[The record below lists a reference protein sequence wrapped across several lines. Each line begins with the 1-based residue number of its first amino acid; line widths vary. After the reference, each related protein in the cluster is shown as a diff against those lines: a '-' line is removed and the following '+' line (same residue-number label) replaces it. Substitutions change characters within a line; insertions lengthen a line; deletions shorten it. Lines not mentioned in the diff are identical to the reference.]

1 MNVNLSEALGKIAAM
16 SVRQQLKTVV
26 VVDDHDLIRVGICR
40 LLTDVPDITV
50 VGQAGSGEEA
60 ISLVKDLS
68 PDIVFM
74 DIRMPGIGGLEATRR
89 ILARQP
95 ETKVIVVS
103 AFNDDVYP
111 ATLLKA
117 GAYGYITK
125 NADTEEIKTA
135 VQTILANKIYV
146 SPQLAQM
153 LVVSGMA
160 NSEKSPL
167 SELSQRELQIAE
179 LITSGKRANDVAE
192 TLSISL
198 KTINT
203 YKYRIYEKL
212 GVTND
217 VELTLAA
224 VKYGLVDPSEVI

>member
-26 VVDDHDLIRVGICR
+26 VVDDHDLIRLGICR

-111 ATLLKA
+111 AILLKA

-192 TLSISL
+192 TLSISP

>member
-192 TLSISL
+192 TLSISP

>member
-1 MNVNLSEALGKIAAM
+1 MTE
-16 SVRQQLKTVV
+16 RQALKTVL
-26 VVDDHDLIRVGICR
+26 VVDDHDLIRLGICR
-40 LLTDVPDITV
+40 LLAEVSGITV
-50 VGQAGSGEEA
+50 VDQASSGEEA
-60 ISLVKDLS
+60 INLVRKLM

-74 DIRMPGIGGLEATRR
+74 DLRMPGIGGIEATQR
-89 ILARQP
+89 ILAQFAD
-95 ETKVIVVS
+95 TKVIVVS

-111 ATLLKA
+111 SRLLKA
-117 GAYGYITK
+117 GASAYITK
-125 NADTEEIKTA
+125 NTDAEEIKEA
-135 VQTILANKIYV
+135 VQAVLSGSLYV

-153 LVVSGMA
+153 LVIHGLFDQS
-160 NSEKSPL
+160 KSPL
-167 SELSQRELQIAE
+167 SELSKRELQIAE
-179 LITSGKRANDVAE
+179 LITSGKRANEVAE
-192 TLSISL
+192 TLNISP

>member
-1 MNVNLSEALGKIAAM
+1 M
-16 SVRQQLKTVV
+16 SASQKLKTAL
-26 VVDDHDLIRVGICR
+26 VVDDHDLIRMGVCR
-40 LLTDVPDITV
+40 LLADVPNLNV
-50 VGQAGSGEEA
+50 VGQASSGEDA
-60 ISLVKDLS
+60 ISMVRDLV

-89 ILARQP
+89 ILSQHP
-95 ETKVIVVS
+95 EIKVIVIS
-103 AFNDDVYP
+103 AFNDEVYP
-111 ATLLKA
+111 VTLLKA
-117 GAYGYITK
+117 GASGYITK

-135 VQTILANKIYV
+135 VQTVLSGNVYV

-153 LVVSGMA
+153 LVVSGMSNNA
-160 NSEKSPL
+160 KSPL
-167 SELSQRELQIAE
+167 AQLSQRELQIAE

-192 TLSISL
+192 TLSISP

-224 VKYGLVDPSEVI
+224 VKYGLVDPSEII

>member
-1 MNVNLSEALGKIAAM
+1 MGAGQV
-16 SVRQQLKTVV
+16 LKTVL
-26 VVDDHDLIRVGICR
+26 VVDDHDLIRLGICR
-40 LLTDVPDITV
+40 LLTDVPNITV
-50 VGQAGSGEEA
+50 IGQASSGEEA
-60 ISLVKDLS
+60 ISIVRELM

-74 DIRMPGIGGLEATRR
+74 DIRMPGIGGLEATQR
-89 ILARQP
+89 ILSRHP

-103 AFNDDVYP
+103 AFNDEVYP
-111 ATLLKA
+111 AKLLKA
-117 GAYGYITK
+117 GASGYITK
-125 NADTEEIKTA
+125 NADT
-135 VQTILANKIYV
+135 IYV

-153 LVVSGMA
+153 LVVSGLTNQSA
-160 NSEKSPL
+160 SPL
-167 SELSQRELQIAE
+167 SQLSKRELQIAE
-179 LITSGKRANDVAE
+179 LITSGKKANDVAE
-192 TLSISL
+192 TLSISP

>member
-26 VVDDHDLIRVGICR
+26 VVDDHDLIRLGICR

-111 ATLLKA
+111 AILLKA

-179 LITSGKRANDVAE
+179 LITSGKRANNVAE
-192 TLSISL
+192 TLSISP

>member
-1 MNVNLSEALGKIAAM
+1 MSVNLSEALGKIATM
-16 SVRQQLKTVV
+16 SIRQQLKTVV

-192 TLSISL
+192 TLSISP

>member
-1 MNVNLSEALGKIAAM
+1 MGV
-16 SVRQQLKTVV
+16 
-26 VVDDHDLIRVGICR
+26 CR
-40 LLTDVPDITV
+40 LLADVPNLTV
-50 VGQAGSGEEA
+50 VGQASSGEDA
-60 ISLVKDLS
+60 ISMVRDLV

-89 ILARQP
+89 ILSQHP
-95 ETKVIVVS
+95 DIKVIVIS
-103 AFNDDVYP
+103 AFNDEVYP
-111 ATLLKA
+111 VTLLKA
-117 GAYGYITK
+117 GASGYITK

-135 VQTILANKIYV
+135 VQTVLSGNVYV

-153 LVVSGMA
+153 LVVSGMSNNA
-160 NSEKSPL
+160 KSPL
-167 SELSQRELQIAE
+167 AQLSQRELQIAE

-192 TLSISL
+192 TLSISP

-224 VKYGLVDPSEVI
+224 VKYGLVNPSEII

>member
-179 LITSGKRANDVAE
+179 LIISGKRANDVAE
-192 TLSISL
+192 TLSISP

>member
-153 LVVSGMA
+153 LIVSGMA

-192 TLSISL
+192 TLSISP

>member
-1 MNVNLSEALGKIAAM
+1 MNVNLSETLGKIATM

-50 VGQAGSGEEA
+50 VGQASSGEEA

-103 AFNDDVYP
+103 AFN
-111 ATLLKA
+111 
-117 GAYGYITK
+117 
-125 NADTEEIKTA
+125 E
-135 VQTILANKIYV
+135 
-146 SPQLAQM
+146 
-153 LVVSGMA
+153 
-160 NSEKSPL
+160 
-167 SELSQRELQIAE
+167 
-179 LITSGKRANDVAE
+179 
-192 TLSISL
+192 
-198 KTINT
+198 
-203 YKYRIYEKL
+203 
-212 GVTND
+212 
-217 VELTLAA
+217 
-224 VKYGLVDPSEVI
+224 

>member
-1 MNVNLSEALGKIAAM
+1 M
-16 SVRQQLKTVV
+16 SIRQQLKTVV

-40 LLTDVPDITV
+40 LLSDVPDITV
-50 VGQAGSGEEA
+50 VGQARSGEDA
-60 ISLVKDLS
+60 ITLVKDLS

-103 AFNDDVYP
+103 AFNDEIYP

-135 VQTILANKIYV
+135 VQTVLSDKIYV

-160 NSEKSPL
+160 NNEKSPL

-192 TLSISL
+192 TLSISP

-224 VKYGLVDPSEVI
+224 VKYGLVDPSEVV

>member
-1 MNVNLSEALGKIAAM
+1 M
-16 SVRQQLKTVV
+16 SASQKLKTAL
-26 VVDDHDLIRVGICR
+26 VVDDHDLIRMGVCR
-40 LLTDVPDITV
+40 LLADVPNLTV
-50 VGQAGSGEEA
+50 VGQASSGEDA
-60 ISLVKDLS
+60 ISMVRDLV

-89 ILARQP
+89 ILSQHP
-95 ETKVIVVS
+95 EIKVIVIS
-103 AFNDDVYP
+103 AFNDEVYP
-111 ATLLKA
+111 VTLLKA
-117 GAYGYITK
+117 GASGYITK

-135 VQTILANKIYV
+135 VQTVLSGNVYV

-153 LVVSGMA
+153 LVVSGMSNNA
-160 NSEKSPL
+160 KSPL
-167 SELSQRELQIAE
+167 AQLSQRELQIAE

-192 TLSISL
+192 TLSISP

-224 VKYGLVDPSEVI
+224 VKYGLVDPSEII

>member
-1 MNVNLSEALGKIAAM
+1 MMNVGQGLK
-16 SVRQQLKTVV
+16 SVL
-26 VVDDHDLIRVGICR
+26 VVDDHDLIRLGICR
-40 LLTDVPDITV
+40 MLADVQGITV
-50 VGQAGSGEEA
+50 IGQAASGEEA
-60 ISLVKDLS
+60 VDKVRVLS

-74 DIRMPGIGGLEATRR
+74 DIRMPGIGGVEATHR
-89 ILARQP
+89 ILSRYP
-95 ETKVIVVS
+95 NTKVIVVS

-117 GAYGYITK
+117 GASGYITK
-125 NADTEEIKTA
+125 NAGSLEVKAA
-135 VQTILANKIYV
+135 VQAVLSGKAYV
-146 SPQLAQM
+146 SPELAQM
-153 LVVSGMA
+153 MVLNGMQSGQD
-160 NSEKSPL
+160 NSPL
-167 SELSQRELQIAE
+167 ATLSHRELQIATM
-179 LITSGKRANDVAE
+179 ITSGRRAKDVAE
-192 TLSISL
+192 TLNISP

>member
-1 MNVNLSEALGKIAAM
+1 M
-16 SVRQQLKTVV
+16 SVNQKLKTVL

-40 LLTDVPDITV
+40 LLAEVPDLTV

-60 ISLVKDLS
+60 ITMVRDLV
-68 PDIVFM
+68 PNIVFM
-74 DIRMPGIGGLEATRR
+74 DIRMPGIGGLEATQR
-89 ILARQP
+89 ILSQHP
-95 ETKVIVVS
+95 EIKVIVVS
-103 AFNDDVYP
+103 AFNDEVYP

-117 GAYGYITK
+117 GASGYITK
-125 NADTEEIKTA
+125 NADTDEIKIA
-135 VQTILANKIYV
+135 VQTVLSDNIYV

-153 LVVSGMA
+153 LVVSGISNNA
-160 NSEKSPL
+160 KSPL
-167 SELSQRELQIAE
+167 AQLSQRELQIAE
-179 LITSGKRANDVAE
+179 LITSGKRANDVAV
-192 TLSISL
+192 TLNISP

-224 VKYGLVDPSEVI
+224 VKYGLVDPSEII

>member
-1 MNVNLSEALGKIAAM
+1 M
-16 SVRQQLKTVV
+16 SISQKLKTAL
-26 VVDDHDLIRVGICR
+26 VVDDHDLIRMGVCR
-40 LLTDVPDITV
+40 LLADVPNLTV
-50 VGQAGSGEEA
+50 AGQASSGEDA
-60 ISLVKDLS
+60 ISMVRDLV

-89 ILARQP
+89 ILSQHP
-95 ETKVIVVS
+95 EIKVIVIS
-103 AFNDDVYP
+103 AFNDEVYP
-111 ATLLKA
+111 VTLLKA
-117 GAYGYITK
+117 GASGYITK

-135 VQTILANKIYV
+135 VQTVLSGNVYV

-153 LVVSGMA
+153 LVVSGMSNNA
-160 NSEKSPL
+160 KSPL
-167 SELSQRELQIAE
+167 TQLSQRELQIAE

-192 TLSISL
+192 TLSISP

-224 VKYGLVDPSEVI
+224 VKYGLVDPSEII

>member
-1 MNVNLSEALGKIAAM
+1 MNVNLSQALGKIAKV
-16 SVRQQLKTVV
+16 SVRQQPKTVV

-50 VGQAGSGEEA
+50 VGQARSGEEA
-60 ISLVKDLS
+60 ITLVKDLS

-103 AFNDDVYP
+103 AFNDEIYP

-135 VQTILANKIYV
+135 VQTVLSGKIYV
-146 SPQLAQM
+146 SPKLAQM
-153 LVVSGMA
+153 LVVSGMT
-160 NSEKSPL
+160 NNEKSPL

-192 TLSISL
+192 TLSISP

-203 YKYRIYEKL
+203 YKYRIYDKL

-224 VKYGLVDPSEVI
+224 VKYGLVDPSEVL

>member
-1 MNVNLSEALGKIAAM
+1 M
-16 SVRQQLKTVV
+16 SVNQKLKTVL

-40 LLTDVPDITV
+40 LLAEVPDLTV

-60 ISLVKDLS
+60 ITMVRDLVPS
-68 PDIVFM
+68 IVFM
-74 DIRMPGIGGLEATRR
+74 DIRMPGIGGLEATQR
-89 ILARQP
+89 ILSQHP
-95 ETKVIVVS
+95 EIKVIVVS
-103 AFNDDVYP
+103 AFNDEVYP

-117 GAYGYITK
+117 GASGYITK
-125 NADTEEIKTA
+125 NADTDEIKIA
-135 VQTILANKIYV
+135 VQTVLSDNIYV

-153 LVVSGMA
+153 LVVSGMSNNA
-160 NSEKSPL
+160 KSPL
-167 SELSQRELQIAE
+167 AQLSQRELQIAE
-179 LITSGKRANDVAE
+179 LITSGKRANDVAV
-192 TLSISL
+192 TLNISP

-224 VKYGLVDPSEVI
+224 VKYGLVDPSEII

>member
-111 ATLLKA
+111 TTLLKA

-192 TLSISL
+192 TLSISP

>member
-1 MNVNLSEALGKIAAM
+1 MNIGQGLK
-16 SVRQQLKTVV
+16 SVL
-26 VVDDHDLIRVGICR
+26 VVDDHDLIRLGICR
-40 LLTDVPDITV
+40 MLADVQGITV
-50 VGQAGSGEEA
+50 IGQAASGEEA
-60 ISLVKDLS
+60 VDKVRVLS

-74 DIRMPGIGGLEATRR
+74 DIRMPGIGGVEATHR
-89 ILARQP
+89 ILSRYP
-95 ETKVIVVS
+95 NTKVIVVS

-117 GAYGYITK
+117 GASGYITK
-125 NADTEEIKTA
+125 NAGSLEVKAA
-135 VQTILANKIYV
+135 VQAVLSGKAYV
-146 SPQLAQM
+146 SPELAQM
-153 LVVSGMA
+153 MVLNGMQSGQD
-160 NSEKSPL
+160 NSPL
-167 SELSQRELQIAE
+167 ATLSHRELQIATM
-179 LITSGKRANDVAE
+179 ITSGRRAKDVAE
-192 TLSISL
+192 TLNISP